1 MNDLP
6 TRYEKLMIAI
16 LTVCLILSQLAWLQG

>member
-6 TRYEKLMIAI
+6 TRFEVMMLAI
-16 LTVCLILSQLAWLQG
+16 LTVCIILSQLAWLQG